1 MKSCEAHSAVGVS
14 AMSEKHLKKPN
25 KDAAPKKEK
34 PAKKPKEPKPPKPP
48 KEPKQPKP
56 KKEKKPPRF
65 RQEDTPEQRMSRRD
79 RVRVI
84 VGLVVMLLLV
94 AAAVVVYIMRDS
106 FQSDP
111 LSLIAP
117 SAPKADA
124 EYIFDTSSG
133 QCFASVGRG
142 FAVAT
147 GSSLELFDENG
158 QVAASRLVQMETPAI
173 AACSD
178 YAVFYDIGGLNIAAA
193 YFDGSVRELSPVG
206 TIFSATVSEGGY
218 LALSTE
224 CAGYRG
230 LVTVYDSSL
239 EPIYQW
245 YSSSA
250 WIISAEV
257 SPDGRSLA
265 VLSYTA
271 SGSEVRLFDLNRTEQ
286 RTAFSV
292 SDTVLLDTHWFSA
305 SQLCAYSADRAY
317 FFDGDGQWTG
327 TGDFEGR
334 FLIGSA
340 FGDGFVVFAL
350 SQYRAGTTCTLVSY
364 DANAKA
370 LGTAE
375 VSSELLSLVASG
387 SEALVL
393 CPDSAMLY
401 SNTLSQKGA
410 LSGLTGFKY
419 GLLRNR
425 SEALLISSGYAE
437 VHTF

>member
-1 MKSCEAHSAVGVS
+1 
-14 AMSEKHLKKPN
+14 MSENHLKKPN
-25 KDAAPKKEK
+25 KSGSAKKVREPKK
-34 PAKKPKEPKPPKPP
+34 PKPP
-48 KEPKQPKP
+48 KEP
-56 KKEKKPPRF
+56 KPPRF
-65 RQEDTPEQRMSRRD
+65 RQEDTPEQRLSRRD
-79 RVRVI
+79 RIRVI
-84 VGLVVMLLLV
+84 AGLVVMLLLV

-106 FQSDP
+106 FHTDP
-111 LSLIAP
+111 LALIAP
-117 SAPKADA
+117 TAPKADA
-124 EYIFDTSSG
+124 EYLFDTSSG
-133 QCFASVGRG
+133 QCFASAGRG

-147 GSSLELFDENG
+147 SSSLELFDENG

-173 AACSD
+173 AACPD
-178 YAVFYDIGGLNIAAA
+178 FAVFYDIGGLNIAAA

-206 TIFSATVSEGGY
+206 TIFSATVSDGGY

-230 LVTVYDSSL
+230 LVTVYDPTL

-271 SGSEVRLFDLNRTEQ
+271 SGSEVRLFDLSKTEQ
-286 RTAFSV
+286 QAAFSV
-292 SDTVLLDTHWFSA
+292 SDTVLLDAHWFST

-317 FFDGDGQWTG
+317 FFDSNGYWSG
-327 TGDFEGR
+327 TGDFEDK
-334 FLIGSA
+334 FLIGCA

-350 SQYRAGTTCTLVSY
+350 SQYRAGTASTLVSY
-364 DANAKA
+364 DANAKQ

-375 VSSELLSLVASG
+375 LQSELISLVAG
-387 SEALVL
+387 GTEALVL
-393 CPDSAMLY
+393 CPDSAILY
-401 SNTLSQKGA
+401 SSSLAQKGT

-419 GLLRNR
+419 GLLRSR
-425 SEALLISSGYAE
+425 GEALLISSGFAE
-437 VHTF
+437 VHSF